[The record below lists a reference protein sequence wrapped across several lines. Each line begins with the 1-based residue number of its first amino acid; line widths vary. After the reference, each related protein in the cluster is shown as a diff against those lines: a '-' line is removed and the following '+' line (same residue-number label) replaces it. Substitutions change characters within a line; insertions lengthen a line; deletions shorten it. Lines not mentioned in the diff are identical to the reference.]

1 MEQSMPKKQVNE
13 SIKDKV
19 MSTIFRLL
27 AKGDERKVLNTALG
41 KDPFIN
47 REIKKIARAQEKLRK
62 KILSM
67 PGADKEKYDRLM
79 NL

>member
-19 MSTIFRLL
+19 ISAIFRLL

-47 REIKKIARAQEKLRK
+47 RELKLNTK
-62 KILSM
+62 
-67 PGADKEKYDRLM
+67 
-79 NL
+79 

>member
-19 MSTIFRLL
+19 ISAIFRLL

-47 REIKKIARAQEKLRK
+47 RELKKITKSQEKIRK
-62 KILSM
+62 KIFSM
-67 PGADKEKYDRLM
+67 PGGEEHYNRLK

>member
-19 MSTIFRLL
+19 ISAIFRLL

-47 REIKKIARAQEKLRK
+47 REIKKIAKSQEEIRK
-62 KILSM
+62 KIFSM
-67 PGADKEKYDRLM
+67 PGGKEKYNRLM